1 MTGYDRKLAES
12 FVAVAD
18 DRRRTLFPR
27 LLQRIRDRDARS
39 VLDYGGGD
47 GELARMCAALPLQDI
62 VTYDLSPEMNALAV
76 RASRDH
82 AAVRVVERT
91 AELRDG
97 AFDVIT
103 CNGVW
108 MCWTTEEACV
118 ANLSEMRRLLAPGG
132 ILLASVTHPC
142 FRDRGF
148 ATYRTDFDMAGY
160 LDDGRS
166 FRVKVFDGEREVELA
181 DTHWS
186 LTAMSRQLR
195 RSGLQLTDIEELAD
209 SQGAPG
215 SPWMIVEAAVVP
227 R

>member
-1 MTGYDRKLAES
+1 MSGYDRGLAEA
-12 FVAVAD
+12 FVAVGD

-27 LLQRIRDRDARS
+27 ILQRIRERDARS

-47 GELARMCAALPLQDI
+47 GELARLCVSLPLQH
-62 VTYDLSPEMNALAV
+62 VATYDLSPEMNALA
-76 RASRDH
+76 RQASGEH
-82 AAVRVVERT
+82 PTVRVVEHT
-91 AELRDG
+91 EELREG
-97 AFDVIT
+97 SFDVVT

-108 MCWTTEEACV
+108 MCWPTEEACI

-142 FRDRGF
+142 FRDRQF
-148 ATYRTDFDMAGY
+148 ATYRTDFDMSRY

-166 FRVKVFDGEREVELA
+166 FRVTVFDGEREVVLD

-186 LTAMSRQLR
+186 LTAMSRQLVA
-195 RSGLQLTDIEELAD
+195 SGLHLSGIEELAD
-209 SQGAPG
+209 SGGAPG
-215 SPWMIVEAAVVP
+215 SPWLIVEAGLLV